1 MPIDVKMAWRNIWR
15 NPRRTL
21 LTICA
26 IAFASAILVFMLSF
40 QFGSYETMI
49 NSSVKIH
56 TGHLQV
62 QAEDYNDK
70 GDIRL
75 VVSDPTAIGR
85 ILDGTPGVEAY
96 TYRANAFSM
105 VSSSERTYGV
115 MVVGIDP
122 EREARVST
130 IKNVVRQGSY
140 LSEDD
145 ADGVLVGEFLAK
157 NLQVGPGDELIM
169 LGQGRDGSVAATLLT
184 VKGIYK
190 SGLPDIDR
198 SSIQITLE
206 NFQDVFSMRGA
217 VHEVVVIGDSLRDI
231 PAIKATV
238 VAAMENIRSKRPM
251 VALDWMEL
259 VPGLLQS
266 IQMDLVSG
274 MIFYLI
280 LIMVVAFSIMN
291 TFLMAVFE
299 RTKEFGV
306 LMAIGTTPRRL
317 TKILLIESISLTMV
331 GIVAG
336 IILGCIIT
344 LYFQAHGIDFS
355 GSSELLSQFGISGKM
370 YPRLSVLSAAIGPA
384 LVLMITSLAALY
396 PALRIRRLRPV
407 EALSHT

>member
-75 VVSDPTAIGR
+75 VVPDPAAIGR
-85 ILDGTPGVEAY
+85 ILDGTPGVEVY
-96 TYRANAFSM
+96 TYRASAFSM

-140 LSEDD
+140 LSEGD

>member
-62 QAEDYNDK
+62 QAQDYNNK

-75 VVSDPTAIGR
+75 VVPDPTAIGR

-115 MVVGIDP
+115 IVVGIDP

-140 LSEDD
+140 LSEGD

-344 LYFQAHGIDFS
+344 LYFQAHGIEFS

>member
-140 LSEDD
+140 LSEGD

-184 VKGIYK
+184 VKGVYK

-198 SSIQITLE
+198 SSIQITLK

-396 PALRIRRLRPV
+396 PALKIRRLRPV